1 MSMNRLIGI
10 LLLIL
15 LGLQYSLWIG
25 EGSVSHVVR
34 LKYDI
39 DTQQQEN
46 TRLTERNRILALEVE
61 SLKRGLDSVE
71 ERARED
77 MGMIK
82 PGETFYMVIDPDPN
96 P

>member
-1 MSMNRLIGI
+1 MKLLTGI

-25 EGSVSHVVR
+25 EGSISHVYR
-34 LKYDI
+34 LKHDI
-39 DTQQQEN
+39 VAQQQEN
-46 TRLTERNRILALEVE
+46 SRLSERNNILALEVD
-61 SLKRGLDSVE
+61 SLKAGIDSVE

-82 PGETFYMVIDPDPN
+82 PGETFFMVIDPASQQP
-96 P
+96 